1 MVQMKFRAFILM
13 NVNLGCENDVLKA
26 LKKVQ
31 GFDEAF
37 YVLGD
42 YDIIAKVTANTFNE
56 INQIVSHV
64 RKLANVRTTAT
75 MIAREL

>member
-1 MVQMKFRAFILM
+1 MIQMKFKAFILM
-13 NVNLGCENDVLKA
+13 NANLGCETEVLKA

-42 YDIIAKVTANTFNE
+42 YDRIASVSANTIDE
-56 INQIVSHV
+56 LNQIVSHV
-64 RKLANVRTTAT
+64 RK
-75 MIAREL
+75 I